1 MRVVIAGAGDVGY
14 RVARDLVNR
23 GHGVSIIDSDP
34 AAIKRAQGLDAQ
46 VIQGH
51 AAAPKLLVEQSGLAE
66 ADLFIG
72 VTGNDMVNI
81 LGCTF
86 AKAMGCRT
94 IARVNETQ
102 LLDWPLEPDP
112 QAVFGLDAC
121 ISPDELAMHRI
132 WQILSRPALTR
143 LEHFSVGKLRILE
156 VRLDDSS
163 PAVGR
168 TLDSVELPPHCRV
181 VLVSRDEGVIIPRS
195 EEVLLP
201 RDRLL
206 VLLSDVHE
214 LEELSESLGVPKEVT
229 GEGNIKRLM
238 IAGSTQVAL
247 RLAEQVARRYDGVQ
261 VYLVEPDRARA
272 EEISERLPDD
282 VTVLVGSPTD
292 RHFLREEGI
301 RHEDL
306 FVAATERED
315 LNMLSCLLAKRE
327 GARRTVAL
335 VYQTELEHVVQNTG
349 VDTLINPKRVAVT
362 AILNRATATEEIEAL
377 EELQGGEASIREFLV
392 KADNGLVGKSIAKLG
407 LPEGSMVALI
417 NRGGEPLFPDE
428 DEVLRGGDHLL
439 VFTLKGQL
447 PALEKLFR

>member
-1 MRVVIAGAGDVGY
+1 
-14 RVARDLVNR
+14 
-23 GHGVSIIDSDP
+23 
-34 AAIKRAQGLDAQ
+34 
-46 VIQGH
+46 
-51 AAAPKLLVEQSGLAE
+51 
-66 ADLFIG
+66 
-72 VTGNDMVNI
+72 
-81 LGCTF
+81 
-86 AKAMGCRT
+86 MGCRT
-94 IARVNETQ
+94 IARLNTPALME
-102 LLDWPLEPDP
+102 WPADPDP
-112 QAVFGLDAC
+112 QKVYGVDAY

-143 LEHFSVGKLRILE
+143 LEHFSVGRLRILE
-156 VRLDDSS
+156 VRLTDSS

-181 VLVSRDEGVIIPRS
+181 VLVSRDEGVLIPHS
-195 EEVLLP
+195 EDVLLP

-214 LEELSESLGVPKEVT
+214 LEELSESLGAPKEVT
-229 GEGNIKRLM
+229 GEGNVKRLM

-247 RLAEQVARRYDGVQ
+247 RLAEQVAQRYDAVQ
-261 VYLVEPDRARA
+261 IYLAEPDRARA
-272 EEISERLPDD
+272 EDASERLPDE

-315 LNMLSCLLAKRE
+315 LNMLSCLIAKRE

-349 VDTLINPKRVAVT
+349 VDTLINPKRVAVS

-377 EELQGGEASIREFLV
+377 EVLQGGEAAIREFLV
-392 KADNGLVGKSIAKLG
+392 KADNGLVGKTIARLG
-407 LPEGSMVALI
+407 LPEGSLAALI
-417 NRGGEPLFPDE
+417 NRNGEPLFPDE
-428 DEVLRGGDHLL
+428 DEVLQGGDHLL
-439 VFTLKGQL
+439 VFTLKEQL

>member
-94 IARVNETQ
+94 IARVNESQ
-102 LLDWPLEPDP
+102 LLDWPFEPDP

-121 ISPDELAMHRI
+121 ICPDELAMHRI

-168 TLDSVELPPHCRV
+168 TLDSVKLPPHCRV

-327 GARRTVAL
+327 GARRT
-335 VYQTELEHVVQNTG
+335 
-349 VDTLINPKRVAVT
+349 
-362 AILNRATATEEIEAL
+362 
-377 EELQGGEASIREFLV
+377 
-392 KADNGLVGKSIAKLG
+392 
-407 LPEGSMVALI
+407 
-417 NRGGEPLFPDE
+417 
-428 DEVLRGGDHLL
+428 
-439 VFTLKGQL
+439 
-447 PALEKLFR
+447 

>member
-1 MRVVIAGAGDVGY
+1 
-14 RVARDLVNR
+14 
-23 GHGVSIIDSDP
+23 
-34 AAIKRAQGLDAQ
+34 
-46 VIQGH
+46 
-51 AAAPKLLVEQSGLAE
+51 
-66 ADLFIG
+66 
-72 VTGNDMVNI
+72 
-81 LGCTF
+81 
-86 AKAMGCRT
+86 
-94 IARVNETQ
+94 
-102 LLDWPLEPDP
+102 
-112 QAVFGLDAC
+112 
-121 ISPDELAMHRI
+121 MHRI

-214 LEELSESLGVPKEVT
+214 LKELSESLGAPKEVT

-247 RLAEQVARRYDGVQ
+247 RLAEQVVRRYDGVQ

-272 EEISERLPDD
+272 EEVSERLPDD

-392 KADNGLVGKSIAKLG
+392 KADNGLAGKSIAKIG

-439 VFTLKGQL
+439 IFTLKGQL
-447 PALEKLFR
+447 PALEMLFR